1 MVRKIDGI
9 EFNEI
14 ENFVCRHCGATEVGY
29 EHLTSNDAIKAY
41 CNCCGS
47 YIRFVKQ
54 LNAVPKPA
62 TEKQIKFANSFAND
76 KKGRISPL
84 KVNNCFN
91 SANTGRNC
99 FLFCNFEVF

>member
-41 CNCCGS
+41 CNCCGA
-47 YIRFVKQ
+47 YIKFVKQ
-54 LNAVPKPA
+54 LNAVPRPA
-62 TEKQIKFANSFAND
+62 TEKQIKFAKLLARINNAEEPDYTDIAKTNKFIDYWVSNG
-76 KKGRISPL
+76 KK
-84 KVNNCFN
+84 KK
-91 SANTGRNC
+91 
-99 FLFCNFEVF
+99 

>member
-41 CNCCGS
+41 CNCCCS

-54 LNAVPKPA
+54 LNAVPRPA
-62 TEKQIKFANSFAND
+62 TEKQIKFAKLLAKINNAEEPDYTDIAKTVKFIKYWVANG
-76 KKGRISPL
+76 KK
-84 KVNNCFN
+84 KK
-91 SANTGRNC
+91 
-99 FLFCNFEVF
+99 